1 MFSSSKFR
9 KLFQQ
14 AQDIL
19 DSALVVRE
27 QTRQCGSDWRDEEV
41 MFDTLSASGLLGV
54 EDLISE
60 DEYKTSTEESIGT
73 VLDELLSAAVRVGN
87 GTNTRSNSWRNFCG
101 LPGFQ
106 ATKGTSAQN
115 SWGNLDMML
124 DQIYHRPPIVSLM
137 WLSSSLRGS
146 NQVKALA
153 LLDIALSD
161 EAPHER
167 TVKFPADDIDGL
179 LVGGHQTSDPEQ
191 CLQKCFTV
199 HDLMAFIKQFVM
211 NGRSKQLRAM
221 SAKVARKLITMYS
234 ALEKQHLFACL
245 IKGPFQQVGALGN
258 ASKNFIDLLIMFV
271 DSFGSELDML
281 RVSSCIASAFISQM
295 TVLNEAFGTD
305 MGSPSCNLSNC
316 VHCQKQIPPKKA
328 TKSYL
333 KKPEGSQATFLP
345 DQVRS
350 YQRGRLESS
359 TAASVS
365 SDFSSHNQLK
375 FRVALSEVHVTVS
388 DPRGRLVKSIGVYF
402 SPRQVSDVSILKSP
416 KYTHLWQRCGTL
428 TLARGASEATCKLKH
443 PVIAANWRF
452 AYEEFHEKASNKR
465 AAGKNIFDMW
475 AHVFIAKPHVIDAT
489 SCVDGSFVLYW

>member
-27 QTRQCGSDWRDEEV
+27 QTRQCGSNWRDEEV

-179 LVGGHQTSDPEQ
+179 LVGG
-191 CLQKCFTV
+191 
-199 HDLMAFIKQFVM
+199 
-211 NGRSKQLRAM
+211 
-221 SAKVARKLITMYS
+221 
-234 ALEKQHLFACL
+234 
-245 IKGPFQQVGALGN
+245 
-258 ASKNFIDLLIMFV
+258 
-271 DSFGSELDML
+271 
-281 RVSSCIASAFISQM
+281 
-295 TVLNEAFGTD
+295 
-305 MGSPSCNLSNC
+305 
-316 VHCQKQIPPKKA
+316 
-328 TKSYL
+328 
-333 KKPEGSQATFLP
+333 
-345 DQVRS
+345 
-350 YQRGRLESS
+350 
-359 TAASVS
+359 
-365 SDFSSHNQLK
+365 
-375 FRVALSEVHVTVS
+375 
-388 DPRGRLVKSIGVYF
+388 
-402 SPRQVSDVSILKSP
+402 
-416 KYTHLWQRCGTL
+416 
-428 TLARGASEATCKLKH
+428 
-443 PVIAANWRF
+443 
-452 AYEEFHEKASNKR
+452 
-465 AAGKNIFDMW
+465 
-475 AHVFIAKPHVIDAT
+475 
-489 SCVDGSFVLYW
+489 